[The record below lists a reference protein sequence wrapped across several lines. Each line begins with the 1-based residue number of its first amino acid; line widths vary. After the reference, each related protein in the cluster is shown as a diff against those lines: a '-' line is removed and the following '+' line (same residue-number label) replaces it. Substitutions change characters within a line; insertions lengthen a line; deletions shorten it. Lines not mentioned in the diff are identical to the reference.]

1 MTKRMIIMLLVAGLV
16 FGGIFGFQ
24 AFKGMMIKK
33 YFAGNKPPPAV
44 VTTLK
49 AELQTWQPQ
58 ISAVG
63 SLRAHRGVDVTTE
76 IAGLVRKVNFVSG
89 SNVREGDL
97 LIELNADSDIAQLHA
112 LQAAADLAGVVYQ
125 RDKAQFEAEAISQAV
140 LDVDAA
146 DLKGKKALVEQQA
159 AAVAKK
165 MIRAPFSGRLGITII
180 NPGQYLNPGD
190 KIVTLQELDPIYI
203 DFSLPQ
209 QQVSRLIKGLKVAA
223 ITDSYPGHKYDGHV
237 QAVDPKIDASTRN
250 VQVTATLANPQ
261 RELLPGMF
269 ATANIESGGE
279 QRFITLPQTAVSF
292 NPYGAT
298 VYIVQDAGKEPAKD
312 AAKDSGGKSADAKSA
327 DGKGADAKP
336 GLIAKQSFV
345 VTGETR
351 GDQVQVLSGVKVGD
365 VVVTSGQLK
374 LHNGSEIIVNNK
386 VQPANDAAPVPVDQ

>member
-1 MTKRMIIMLLVAGLV
+1 MTKRMIIMLLAVVLLIVGIAG
-16 FGGIFGFQ
+16 
-24 AFKGMMIKK
+24 
-33 YFAGNKPPPAV
+33 YKPPPAV
-44 VTTLK
+44 VTAMT
-49 AELQTWQPQ
+49 AEMQPWQSQ
-58 ISAVG
+58 INAVG

-97 LIELNADSDIAQLHA
+97 LIELNADSDIAQMHA
-112 LQAAADLAGVVYQ
+112 FEAAADLAAVVYQ

-140 LDVDAA
+140 LDTDAA
-146 DLKGKKALVEQQA
+146 DLKGKKALAEQQA
-159 AAVAKK
+159 AIVAKK
-165 MIRAPFSGRLGITII
+165 MIRAPFSGRLGITTV

-209 QQVSRLIKGLKVAA
+209 QQVSHLIKGLRVVAV
-223 ITDSYPGHKYDGHV
+223 TDSFPGHKYDGHV
-237 QAVDPKIDASTRN
+237 QAVDPKVDSSTRN

-269 ATANIESGGE
+269 ATANVESGGE

-298 VYIVQDAGKEPAKD
+298 VYIVKDASKEPAKE
-312 AAKDSGGKSADAKSA
+312 AGKDYGGKPADAKSA
-327 DGKGADAKP
+327 DSKGGEVKS

-351 GDQVQVLSGVKVGD
+351 GDQVAILSGVKAGD
-365 VVVTSGQLK
+365 MVVTSGQLK
-374 LHNGSEIIVNNK
+374 LRNLSPVTVDNK
-386 VQPANDAAPVPVDQ
+386 VQPSNDAAPKPVDQ